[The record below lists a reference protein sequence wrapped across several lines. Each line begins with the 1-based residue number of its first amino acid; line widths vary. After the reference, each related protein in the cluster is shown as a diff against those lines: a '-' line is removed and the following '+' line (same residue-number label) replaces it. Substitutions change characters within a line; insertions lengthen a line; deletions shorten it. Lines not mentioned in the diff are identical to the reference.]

1 MQLFKE
7 NENDSVSI
15 TGDRAQVTIELPNK
29 CRCLNNS
36 SQLPPANI
44 DGKNNDGN
52 NEVVL
57 ASVLSVLVTV
67 AVVMAA
73 LIILVIIVCR
83 RRAKSLHLDKYVMNS
98 LYSFEIIF
106 AIISA
111 TCWKIFLGSTSTWF
125 KVYITHHCAEIIQDY
140 SIYIIL

>member
-44 DGKNNDGN
+44 DAKSNESN

-57 ASVLSVLVTV
+57 ASILSVLVTV
-67 AVVMAA
+67 AVVIVA
-73 LIILVIIVCR
+73 LIIPVIIVCR

-106 AIISA
+106 AIILA

-125 KVYITHHCAEIIQDY
+125 KVYNNTPLCRNIQD
-140 SIYIIL
+140 